1 MKFRAT
7 IVLEL
12 NAPDVGEAGK
22 RLNELLDRA
31 AEHELETRSLEL
43 STAPGTLVTLPPVG
57 SA

>member
-1 MKFRAT
+1 
-7 IVLEL
+7 VLEL